1 MKEITEY
8 VKHVMYVLDSENFFE
23 KAGLFMDRKI
33 LKKFLTET
41 ITRNYEET
49 GSCLLME
56 GQLEYLIDKTNKYI
70 ISETFEDLLKDDLIE
85 VKGMDDN
92 GEFLYGPKEI

>member
-1 MKEITEY
+1 MKEVTNY
-8 VKHVMYVLDSENFFE
+8 VKHVMTILESENFFE

-41 ITRNYEET
+41 VTLNYEET
-49 GSCLLME
+49 GNFELME
-56 GQLEYLIDKTNKYI
+56 GQLEYIIDETNKYI

-85 VKGMDDN
+85 VKGMDEN
-92 GEFLYGPKEI
+92 GEFLYGPKKN

>member
-1 MKEITEY
+1 LYHERNNRIRKTCY
-8 VKHVMYVLDSENFFE
+8 VCFGFRK
-23 KAGLFMDRKI
+23 LFWKSWFVYGPKN
-33 LKKFLTET
+33 LKKVSHRDNNTKL
-41 ITRNYEET
+41 
-49 GSCLLME
+49 
-56 GQLEYLIDKTNKYI
+56 QLEYLIDKTNKYI

>member
-8 VKHVMYVLDSENFFE
+8 VKYVMSVLDSEKFFE

-33 LKKFLTET
+33 LKKFIVETVTE
-41 ITRNYEET
+41 NYEET
-49 GSCLLME
+49 GSVLLQE

-70 ISETFEDLLKDDLIE
+70 ISETFEDLLKDDLIQ
-85 VKGMDDN
+85 VKGMDEN